1 MLNLM
6 IRKNRKRNLGLFDDS
21 FFNDF
26 FNTPFLLGDRQ
37 IMRTDLREEDNRY
50 LLDIELPGLNKQD
63 IKLSLEDGY
72 LTVEVVKEES
82 KEQKDDKGNYVRR
95 ERYYGNCSRTF
106 YLGDVK
112 EEDIAANYNNGILT
126 VSVPKAEAVDKKK
139 YIEIE

>member
-1 MLNLM
+1 MFNLM
-6 IRKNRKRNLGLFDDS
+6 IRKNKKRDLGLFDDP
-21 FFNDF
+21 FFSDF
-26 FNTPFLLGDRQ
+26 FDTPLLFDDRRV
-37 IMRTDLREEDNRY
+37 MRTDLREEDNRY

-72 LTVEVVKEES
+72 LTVDVVKEES

-95 ERYYGNCSRTF
+95 ERHYGNCSRTF

-112 EEDIAANYNNGILT
+112 EADITANYNNGILT